1 MVMGAGLWFI
11 HWFEADGLLARM
23 AELSVID
30 RLSVVFTPNW
40 LVSRSQVLSLI
51 CQL

>member
-11 HWFEADGLLARM
+11 HWFEADGLLARR

-30 RLSVVFTPNW
+30 RLSVAFTPNW
-40 LVSRSQVLSLI
+40 LVSEAR
-51 CQL
+51 CYH